1 MRAQRI
7 QRGNWVYRQNRQGSL
22 FIKRETFIFG
32 AFSNKGP
39 CFNKAV
45 NIKRENRRQRRSVH
59 INSDPESH
67 QINPPDGIHRSTSS
81 LLLHIFTFPSGN
93 LSVSSSPSPPI
104 APLLVRF
111 LSLSHAVVV
120 FQKKVAN
127 QPSSVAHVFF
137 VRPNFLLFNLTQ
149 VFLVRRVQTCHR
161 RAKQRGK
168 TFYNKN
174 QGCFC
179 QKQ

>member
-7 QRGNWVYRQNRQGSL
+7 QRGNWVYRQNRQGFL

-45 NIKRENRRQRRSVH
+45 NIKRENRRQRRPVH

-81 LLLHIFTFPSGN
+81 SLLCSFTSSRFLQVIS
-93 LSVSSSPSPPI
+93 LSLPPPPCSPSCT
-104 APLLVRF
+104 LFVFESCCCRF
-111 LSLSHAVVV
+111 PKKSGKPTQQCSTCFFCKTQFFTVQSHPSVFGSSCLDLS
-120 FQKKVAN
+120 QK
-127 QPSSVAHVFF
+127 S
-137 VRPNFLLFNLTQ
+137 
-149 VFLVRRVQTCHR
+149 
-161 RAKQRGK
+161 
-168 TFYNKN
+168 
-174 QGCFC
+174 
-179 QKQ
+179 

>member
-1 MRAQRI
+1 MRAQGI
-7 QRGNWVYRQNRQGSL
+7 WRGNWVYRRNRQGTL

-81 LLLHIFTFPSGN
+81 SLLCSFTSSRFLQVIS
-93 LSVSSSPSPPI
+93 LSLPPPP

-149 VFLVRRVQTCHR
+149 VFLVRRV
-161 RAKQRGK
+161 
-168 TFYNKN
+168 
-174 QGCFC
+174 
-179 QKQ
+179 

>member
-7 QRGNWVYRQNRQGSL
+7 QRGNWVYRQNRQGFL

-45 NIKRENRRQRRSVH
+45 NIKRENRRQRRPVH

-93 LSVSSSPSPPI
+93 LSVSSSPSPPHCS
-104 APLLVRF
+104 PSCTLFVFESCCCRF
-111 LSLSHAVVV
+111 PKKSGKPTQQCSTCFFCKTQFFTVQSHPSVFGSSCLDLS
-120 FQKKVAN
+120 QK
-127 QPSSVAHVFF
+127 S
-137 VRPNFLLFNLTQ
+137 
-149 VFLVRRVQTCHR
+149 
-161 RAKQRGK
+161 
-168 TFYNKN
+168 
-174 QGCFC
+174 
-179 QKQ
+179 